1 MSVFYDGTVSVR
13 VPATSANLGPGFDA
27 FGLALTIQDDLSAR
41 ITGGGLEIEIEGEGV
56 DTAPRD
62 EAHLVV
68 QAMRRGFDR
77 LGGQPSGLALTCQN
91 RIPHSRG
98 LGSSAAAI
106 VAGLALA
113 RGLVEDGE
121 DALPEADLYA
131 LAADIEGHPDN
142 VAPCLYGGLTIAW
155 TNNGRAEA
163 VRLEPAAAPRPVVFI
178 PPFEAST
185 ELARGLLPATVPH
198 GDASFNAARAALLT
212 AALTTSPQH
221 LLAATDDRLHQPYRA
236 PAMPASADLVTRLRA
251 AGHAAVI
258 SGAGPTVLVL
268 TQDEVEAEQIAAF
281 APSGWRCEVL
291 TVDRRAFGC
300 SRS

>member
-1 MSVFYDGTVSVR
+1 MTNFYDGTVSVR
-13 VPATSANLGPGFDA
+13 VPATSANLGSGFDTL
-27 FGLALTIQDDLSAR
+27 GLALTIHDDLSAR
-41 ITGGGLEIEIEGEGV
+41 IASGGLEIEIDGEGA
-56 DTAPRD
+56 DAAPRD
-62 EAHLVV
+62 EAHLVIR
-68 QAMRRGFDR
+68 AMRQAFDR
-77 LGGQPSGLALTCQN
+77 LGGQPPGLALTCQN

-113 RGLVEDGE
+113 RGLVDGGE
-121 DALPEADLYA
+121 DALPEAELLA
-131 LAADIEGHPDN
+131 LASAIEGHPDN
-142 VAPCLYGGLTIAW
+142 VAACIFGGLTIAW
-155 TNNGRAEA
+155 TTDGRADA
-163 VRLEPAAAPRPVVFI
+163 VRLEPAAAPRPVVLI

-212 AALTTSPQH
+212 VALTTSPQY

-236 PAMPASADLVTRLRA
+236 PAMPASADLVARLRA
-251 AGHAAVI
+251 AGHAAVV

-268 TQDEVEAEQIAAF
+268 TQDEVEAQGIAAF
-281 APSGWRCEVL
+281 APIDWRCEIL